1 MAKTGQFFS
10 TQLAIDQN
18 TTESSGLKSIR
29 IVAQDLAGN
38 RSELEMMVEFSAYR
52 TLEMI
57 IPTGLSF
64 INLPLEITK
73 INDQP
78 INIKTVGDL
87 FSVIGSDKISHL
99 ITYHHRDKVWRS
111 YLGSE
116 SRGRLADQ
124 PLDPKVGMLVLTRPN
139 TDDIKL
145 KLSGKQRPILPVDL
159 KAGVNL
165 IGIPYNGHFK
175 TLEDLFELEGLKDL
189 PISIVIGDRGRF
201 RTISAADI
209 NTVED
214 RTVRVGQAFL
224 ILAPLSA
231 VFDEP

>member
-1 MAKTGQFFS
+1 M
-10 TQLAIDQN
+10 
-18 TTESSGLKSIR
+18 
-29 IVAQDLAGN
+29 
-38 RSELEMMVEFSAYR
+38 
-52 TLEMI
+52 
-57 IPTGLSF
+57 
-64 INLPLEITK
+64 
-73 INDQP
+73 
-78 INIKTVGDL
+78 
-87 FSVIGSDKISHL
+87 
-99 ITYHHRDKVWRS
+99 WRS

-139 TDDIKL
+139 TDNIKL
-145 KLSGKQRPILPVDL
+145 KLSGKQRPILPVYL

-165 IGIPYNGHFK
+165 IGIPYNSHFK

-214 RTVRVGQAFL
+214 RAVRVGQAFL

-231 VFDEP
+231 VADEP